1 MQDKIK
7 IIIFSV
13 IFLAFALFVA
23 ELAFSVFSGSN
34 ADENGEPSYDAETL
48 ADTPSDADAQS
59 GNETQAGNA
68 SILDADTNPEDQN
81 IFSSEFE
88 NGSMDID
95 DSLLAGHLQDPDYI
109 TVELDSADI
118 HRGHLILV
126 NSDHA
131 MIDIDTSDFVY
142 IVQGRTSNNVRAQ
155 FEISMLST
163 SIMEPLGEMM
173 DEFVATTGNTSI
185 AIISG
190 FRSYS
195 VQQGLLERRIAE
207 FGYTEAHRIAA
218 RPGHSEHHTGIAFD
232 LGILIGGNRTT
243 FTGTGET
250 AWFPQNAHRFGFIVR
265 YPADKTHITGV
276 IHEPWHFRY
285 VGIPHA
291 YAMRENN
298 WVLEEYIDALRNHT
312 IDNPLIIEANGIT
325 HEIFFT
331 TESELTFPFETTFKI
346 QGNNID
352 GFIVTVVQ

>member
-7 IIIFSV
+7 IIIFSIV
-13 IFLAFALFVA
+13 FLLFALAMA
-23 ELAFSVFSGSN
+23 ELVFSVFSGNS
-34 ADENGEPSYDAETL
+34 AEENEEPSDEAEMTLSTPIDAY
-48 ADTPSDADAQS
+48 AQIDNEIFAQTEEPNMFNSELDIEHVEIDYPLLS
-59 GNETQAGNA
+59 GYV
-68 SILDADTNPEDQN
+68 
-81 IFSSEFE
+81 
-88 NGSMDID
+88 
-95 DSLLAGHLQDPDYI
+95 HPDYTTI
-109 TVELDSADI
+109 QLDPADI
-118 HRGHLILV
+118 HRGSLVLV

-131 MIDIDTSDFVY
+131 MMEPDTSDFVY
-142 IVQGRTSNNVRAQ
+142 IVEGRTTTNVRAQ
-155 FEISMLST
+155 FEISQLSQ

-173 DEFVATTGNTSI
+173 DAFVASSGNTSI

-195 VQQGLLERRIAE
+195 VQRGLLDRRIAE

-291 YAMRENN
+291 HVMVQNN
-298 WVLEEYIDALRNHT
+298 WVLEEYIDEIRNHT
-312 IDNPLIIEANGIT
+312 IDNPLTVDVDGVI

-331 TESELTFPFETTFKI
+331 NESELTLPVDYSVDI
-346 QGNNID
+346 QGNNVD
-352 GFIVTVVQ
+352 GFIVTIVRA

>member
-7 IIIFSV
+7 IIIFSIV
-13 IFLAFALFVA
+13 FLLFAFAMA
-23 ELAFSVFSGSN
+23 ELAFGVFSQTTDTNEPDNEQPVDAEITIDTPADSYMDVDDERLNLTEDPSVFNSDLDIGHVEIDYPLLSG
-34 ADENGEPSYDAETL
+34 YV
-48 ADTPSDADAQS
+48 
-59 GNETQAGNA
+59 
-68 SILDADTNPEDQN
+68 
-81 IFSSEFE
+81 
-88 NGSMDID
+88 
-95 DSLLAGHLQDPDYI
+95 HPDYI
-109 TVELDSADI
+109 TIQLDPADI
-118 HRGHLILV
+118 HRGSLVLV
-126 NSDHA
+126 NNDHA
-131 MIDIDTSDFVY
+131 MMDPDTSDFVY
-142 IVQGRTSNNVRAQ
+142 IVEGRTTTNVRAQ
-155 FEISMLST
+155 FEISQLSQ

-173 DEFVATTGNTSI
+173 DAFVAHSGNTSI

-291 YAMRENN
+291 HVMLQNN
-298 WVLEEYIDALRNHT
+298 WVLEEYIDEIRNHT
-312 IDNPLIIEANGIT
+312 IDNPLSVDVDGII

-331 TESELTFPFETTFKI
+331 TEAEITLPIDYSFDI
-346 QGNNID
+346 QGNNVD
-352 GFIVTVVQ
+352 GFIVTIVR